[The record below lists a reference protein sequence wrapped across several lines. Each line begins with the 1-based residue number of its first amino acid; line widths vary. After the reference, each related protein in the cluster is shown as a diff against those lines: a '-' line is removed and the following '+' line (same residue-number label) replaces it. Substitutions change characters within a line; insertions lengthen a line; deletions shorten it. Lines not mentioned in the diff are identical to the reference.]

1 MDFEPI
7 IIIYQFDLKGCYLHL
22 MYCDFL
28 NELNANGMSFKE
40 EKYDYSVELH
50 FKEMCKN
57 KLKIL
62 IDIYDKHRN
71 LFYNNVGSIC
81 FKLHM

>member
-7 IIIYQFDLKGCYLHL
+7 IIIYQFDLKGCYMHL
-22 MYCDFL
+22 MYDDFL
-28 NELNANGMSFKE
+28 KKLKANGLSFKE
-40 EKYDYSVELH
+40 EKYDYSVELY
-50 FKEMCKN
+50 FSKISKN
-57 KLKIL
+57 KLKTL

-71 LFYNNVGSIC
+71 LFYNHDESIC